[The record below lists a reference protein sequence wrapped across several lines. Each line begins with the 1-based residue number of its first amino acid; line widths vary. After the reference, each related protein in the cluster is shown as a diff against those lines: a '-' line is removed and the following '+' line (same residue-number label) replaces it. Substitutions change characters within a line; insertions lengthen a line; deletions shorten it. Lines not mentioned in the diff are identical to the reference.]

1 MMQLSKVLGRALRS
15 LQQRVGLARWSLAIG
30 ATAVLLGCVGGTGC
44 AGSQPGE
51 STLATAHKVTL
62 KAEDVAVVAC
72 DEADRLAIELSD
84 TAAQA
89 DRARLHTAEVCESV
103 ASAFASYHAARDSVL
118 HAARMVREC
127 EGSRVPCAL
136 ESTNLKAAIAR
147 LVDATREA
155 LEAASQVH
163 SLVAGFSKS
172 DGMLKPDFEGPAKD
186 GGV

>member
-1 MMQLSKVLGRALRS
+1 MQLSEVLGRALRS
-15 LQQRVGLARWSLAIG
+15 LRQRVGLARWSLAIG
-30 ATAVLLGCVGGTGC
+30 ATAILLGCVGGTGC

-62 KAEDVAVVAC
+62 KAEDVATVTC
-72 DEADRLAIELSD
+72 DQADLLAIELSD
-84 TAAQA
+84 TAEQA

-103 ASAFASYHAARDSVL
+103 ATAFVSYHAARDSVL
-118 HAARMVREC
+118 YAARIAREC
-127 EGSRVPCAL
+127 EGSRASCAL
-136 ESTNLKAAIAR
+136 ESTNLEAAIAK

-155 LEAASQVH
+155 LQAASQVH

-172 DGMLKPDFEGPAKD
+172 DRVLNPDVAGSAKD